1 MAVYLTADKISK
13 SFSEKTLL
21 REVSLTVNEGDRIG
35 LVGVNGTGKSTFLK
49 ILAGL
54 EAPDSGAVTRTTGL
68 RTAYLAQNPEFT
80 QGLSVLRQTMLHAA
94 SGDSAEY
101 ECRALLT
108 RLGLRDL
115 DRDVSLLS
123 GGQKKRAALA
133 AALAGHAQLLILD
146 EPTNHIDMDTVLWL
160 EDFLAKF
167 SGAVVM
173 ITHDRYF
180 LERISNRI
188 AELDG
193 GSLYQYPANYS
204 KYLELKA
211 QRAEMLAASERKRQ
225 ALLKKELAW
234 IQRGAKARGTKAQF
248 RVDRFEELKNQAA
261 PEQEETLALSALS
274 SRLGKKVIEAAAV
287 GKSYEGRKLFHDF
300 SYLIA
305 RSDRLGVVGPNGCG
319 KSTLLRVLAG
329 RLAPDEGKVEIGETV
344 RVGFFTQEG
353 LELDLSQRVI
363 DFIRSTAERI
373 ETPEGTVSASQMLER
388 FLFPAALQYTE
399 IARLS
404 GGERRRLQLLH
415 VLMQSPNV
423 LFLDEPTNDLD
434 VETLTILEDYL
445 ETFPGAVVAV
455 SHDRY
460 FMDKVVSHLFAFEE
474 DGTLRQ
480 YLGGYSDYLVR
491 RPAAPAAAKEAQP
504 RQSRERTR
512 TQQKL
517 RFTFKEQREFETID
531 EEVAALEE
539 KCAALEAEMEQSA
552 SDFSRLQELTRE
564 KEEADRA
571 LEEKTERWVY
581 LNDLYERIQAQEGKG

>member
-1 MAVYLTADKISK
+1 MTVYLTAEKISK
-13 SFSEKTLL
+13 SYSEKTLL
-21 REVSLTVNEGDRIG
+21 QEVSLTVNEGDRIG
-35 LVGVNGTGKSTFLK
+35 IVGVNGTGKSTLLK
-49 ILAGL
+49 ILAG
-54 EAPDSGAVTRTTGL
+54 EDTPDTGAVTRMTGL
-68 RTAYLAQNPEFT
+68 RTAYLPQNPEFT

-94 SGDSAEY
+94 AGDSAEY

-133 AALAGHAQLLILD
+133 AALAGHAQLLFLD

-167 SGAVVM
+167 NGAVVM

-188 AELDG
+188 VEVQG

-248 RVDRFEELKNQAA
+248 RVNRFEELSGQTA
-261 PEQEETLALSALS
+261 PEQEEKLALSALS
-274 SRLGKKVIEAAAV
+274 SRLGKKVIEAEAV
-287 GKSYEGRKLFHDF
+287 GKSYDGSRLFHDF
-300 SYLIA
+300 SYLLA

-329 RLAPDEGKVEIGETV
+329 RLAPDEGKVTLGETV
-344 RVGFFTQEG
+344 KIGFFSQEG
-353 LELDLSQRVI
+353 QELNPAQRVI
-363 DFIRSTAERI
+363 DFIRDTAERI

-404 GGERRRLQLLH
+404 GGERRRLQLLN

-434 VETLTILEDYL
+434 VETLAILEDYL
-445 ETFPGAVVAV
+445 DSFPGAVVAV

-460 FMDKVVSHLFAFEE
+460 FMDRVVSHLFAFEE
-474 DGTLRQ
+474 GGTLRQ
-480 YLGGYSDYLVR
+480 YLGGYSDYLAR
-491 RPAAPAAAKEAQP
+491 RPSPAAAAQESP
-504 RQSRERTR
+504 RPKQERRR
-512 TQQKL
+512 TPQKL
-517 RFTFKEQREFETID
+517 KFTFREQREFETID
-531 EEVAALEE
+531 DEVAALEE
-539 KCAALEAEMEQSA
+539 KCADLAAQMEACA
-552 SDFSRLQELTRE
+552 SDFARLQELSRE
-564 KEEADRA
+564 KEEADRL

-581 LNDLYERIQAQEGKG
+581 LHELDEKIRAEN

>member
-1 MAVYLTADKISK
+1 MTVYLTAEKISK
-13 SFSEKTLL
+13 SYSEKTLL

-35 LVGVNGTGKSTFLK
+35 IVGVNGTGKSTLLK
-49 ILAGL
+49 LLAG
-54 EAPDSGAVTRTTGL
+54 EETPDAGTVTRMTGL
-68 RTAYLAQNPEFT
+68 RTAYLPQNPSFT

-94 SGDSAEY
+94 GGDSAEY

-123 GGQKKRAALA
+123 GGQRKRAALA
-133 AALAGHAQLLILD
+133 AALAGHAQLLFLD

-160 EDFLAKF
+160 EEFLAKF

-188 AELDG
+188 VEVQG

-234 IQRGAKARGTKAQF
+234 IQRGARARGTKAQF
-248 RVDRFEELKNQAA
+248 RVDRFEELSSQTA

-274 SRLGKKVIEAAAV
+274 SRLGKKVIEAEAV
-287 GKSYEGRKLFHDF
+287 GKSYDGKTLFHDF
-300 SYLIA
+300 SYLLA
-305 RSDRLGVVGPNGCG
+305 RQDRLGVVGPNGCG

-329 RLAPDEGKVEIGETV
+329 RLAPDEGKVTLGETV
-344 RVGFFTQEG
+344 KIGFFSQEG
-353 LELDLSQRVI
+353 QELDPARRVI
-363 DFIRSTAERI
+363 DFIRDTAERI
-373 ETPEGTVSASQMLER
+373 ETPEGTVSASQLLER

-404 GGERRRLQLLH
+404 GGERRRLQLCN
-415 VLMQSPNV
+415 VLMQAPNV

-434 VETLTILEDYL
+434 VETLAILEDYL
-445 ETFPGAVVAV
+445 DTFPGAVVAV

-460 FMDKVVSHLFAFEE
+460 FMDRVVSHLFAFEE
-474 DGTLRQ
+474 GGALRQ
-480 YLGGYSDYLVR
+480 HLGGYSDYLAR
-491 RPAAPAAAKEAQP
+491 RPAPAAAAQEAP
-504 RQSRERTR
+504 RPKQERRR
-512 TQQKL
+512 TQQKPK
-517 RFTFKEQREFETID
+517 FTFREQREFETID
-531 EEVAALEE
+531 DEVAVLEE
-539 KCAALEAEMEQSA
+539 KCAALAAQMEECA
-552 SDFSRLQELTRE
+552 SDFARLQELSRE
-564 KEEADRA
+564 KEEADRL

-581 LNDLYERIQAQEGKG
+581 LHELDEKIRAEG

>member
-1 MAVYLTADKISK
+1 
-13 SFSEKTLL
+13 
-21 REVSLTVNEGDRIG
+21 
-35 LVGVNGTGKSTFLK
+35 
-49 ILAGL
+49 
-54 EAPDSGAVTRTTGL
+54 
-68 RTAYLAQNPEFT
+68 
-80 QGLSVLRQTMLHAA
+80 MLHAA

-234 IQRGAKARGTKAQF
+234 IRRGAKARGTKAQF

-261 PEQEETLALSALS
+261 PEQEEKLALSALS
-274 SRLGKKVIEAAAV
+274 SRLGKKVIEAGAV

-305 RSDRLGVVGPNGCG
+305 RNDRLGVVGPNGCG

-329 RLAPDEGKVEIGETV
+329 RLAPDEGRVEIGETV

-480 YLGGYSDYLVR
+480 YLGGYSDYLAR

-517 RFTFKEQREFETID
+517 RFSFKEQREFETID

-552 SDFSRLQELTRE
+552 SDFARLQELTRE

-581 LNDLYERIQAQEGKG
+581 LNDLYERIRAQEGKG

>member
-1 MAVYLTADKISK
+1 MTVYLTAEAISK
-13 SFSEKTLL
+13 SYSEKTLL
-21 REVSLTVNEGDRIG
+21 ENGSLTVNEGDRIG
-35 LVGVNGTGKSTFLK
+35 LIGVNGTGKSTLLK

-54 EAPDSGAVTRTTGL
+54 ETPDSGSVTRMTGL
-68 RTAYLAQNPEFT
+68 RTAYLPQNPEFT

-115 DRDVSLLS
+115 DQDVSQLS

-133 AALAGHAQLLILD
+133 AALAGHARLLILD

-167 SGAVVM
+167 NGAVVM

-188 AELDG
+188 VELQNS
-193 GSLYQYPANYS
+193 SLYQYPANYS

-211 QRAEMLAASERKRQ
+211 QREEMQAASERKRQ

-234 IQRGAKARGTKAQF
+234 IQRGARARGTKAQF
-248 RVDRFEELKNQAA
+248 RINRFEELSSQ
-261 PEQEETLALSALS
+261 PVQEQEETLTLSALS
-274 SRLGKKVIEAAAV
+274 SRLGKKVIEAEAI
-287 GKSYEGRKLFHDF
+287 GKSYDGRSLFHDF
-300 SYLIA
+300 SYLLA
-305 RSDRLGVVGPNGCG
+305 RRDRLGVIGPNGCG

-329 RLAPDEGKVEIGETV
+329 RLAPDEGKVVCGETV
-344 RVGFFTQEG
+344 RIGFFSQEG
-353 LELDLSQRVI
+353 QELNPSQRVI
-363 DFIRSTAERI
+363 DFIRDTAERI

-388 FLFPAALQYTE
+388 FLFPAALQYTT
-399 IARLS
+399 IGRLS
-404 GGERRRLQLLH
+404 GGERRRLQLLN
-415 VLMQSPNV
+415 VLMQAPNV

-434 VETLTILEDYL
+434 VETLAILEDYL
-445 ETFPGAVVAV
+445 DAFPGAVIAV

-460 FMDKVVSHLFAFEE
+460 FMDRVAAHTFAFEE

-480 YLGGYSDYLVR
+480 YLGGYSDYLAARPDPTADRAETPRPKQER
-491 RPAAPAAAKEAQP
+491 R
-504 RQSRERTR
+504 RTA
-512 TQQKL
+512 QKL
-517 RFTFKEQREFETID
+517 KFTFREQREFETID
-531 EEVAALEE
+531 DEVAELEE
-539 KCAALEAEMEQSA
+539 KCAALLREMEQAA
-552 SDFSRLQELTRE
+552 SDYGRLQELSRE

-571 LEEKTERWVY
+571 LEEKTERWIY
-581 LNDLYERIQAQEGKG
+581 LHDLEEKIRAQEEG

>member
-1 MAVYLTADKISK
+1 MTVYLTAEKISR
-13 SFSEKTLL
+13 SYSEKTLL

-35 LVGVNGTGKSTFLK
+35 IVGVNGTGKSTLLK
-49 ILAGL
+49 LLAG
-54 EAPDSGAVTRTTGL
+54 EETPDAGTVTRMTGL
-68 RTAYLAQNPEFT
+68 RTAYLPQNPSFT

-94 SGDSAEY
+94 GGDSAEY

-123 GGQKKRAALA
+123 GGQRKRAALA
-133 AALAGHAQLLILD
+133 AALAGHAQLLFLD

-160 EDFLAKF
+160 EEFLAKF

-188 AELDG
+188 VEVQG

-234 IQRGAKARGTKAQF
+234 IQRGARARGTKAQF
-248 RVDRFEELKNQAA
+248 RVDRFEELSSQTA

-274 SRLGKKVIEAAAV
+274 SRLGKKVIEAEAV
-287 GKSYEGRKLFHDF
+287 GKSYDGKTLFHDF
-300 SYLIA
+300 SYLLA
-305 RSDRLGVVGPNGCG
+305 RQDRLGVVGPNGCG

-329 RLAPDEGKVEIGETV
+329 RLAPDEGKVTLGETV
-344 RVGFFTQEG
+344 KIGFFSQEG
-353 LELDLSQRVI
+353 QELDPARRVI
-363 DFIRSTAERI
+363 DFIRDTAERI
-373 ETPEGTVSASQMLER
+373 ETPEGTVSASQLLER

-404 GGERRRLQLLH
+404 GGERRRLQLCN
-415 VLMQSPNV
+415 VLMQAPNV

-434 VETLTILEDYL
+434 VETLAILEDYL
-445 ETFPGAVVAV
+445 DTFPGAVVAV

-460 FMDKVVSHLFAFEE
+460 FMDRVVAHLFAFEE
-474 DGTLRQ
+474 GGTLRQ
-480 YLGGYSDYLVR
+480 YPGGYSDYLAR
-491 RPAAPAAAKEAQP
+491 RPAPAAAAQEAP
-504 RQSRERTR
+504 RPKQERRR

-517 RFTFKEQREFETID
+517 KFTFREQREFETID
-531 EEVAALEE
+531 DEVAALEE
-539 KCAALEAEMEQSA
+539 KCAALAAQMEECA
-552 SDFSRLQELTRE
+552 SDFARLQELSRE
-564 KEEADRA
+564 KEEADRL
-571 LEEKTERWVY
+571 LEEKTERWIY
-581 LNDLYERIQAQEGKG
+581 LHELDEKIRAES